1 MMSIFRSPRT
11 LASIAAGTLAL
22 GCLSTQASELPGKG
36 VKVYPSRVQLPR
48 KLSRPSWS

>member
-36 VKVYPSRVQLPR
+36 VKVYPL
-48 KLSRPSWS
+48 